1 MDPAKPFIF
10 GHLHFFVYTSTPHS
24 PRQPTAP
31 LKQRFR
37 LLRYSRAQTD
47 LELSPKPDARLPA
60 MANHNRIHT
69 HPKPAP
75 SQPNLTKSIVSDKSK
90 QPAVTNENKKPAIG
104 KEKKTSAVIRTK
116 KKRLGFLDL
125 PGEIRNMIY
134 AYCFEDE
141 IWVDLTPRSAH
152 ILKQNKVQPGTWASA
167 ALYAAPKPPADENNE
182 DASNAAV
189 TAPAA
194 EIANAN
200 ALPHLT
206 ITGRRTAR
214 FSAGNTTVTG
224 NPTVPAR
231 HKPQKIAYKPRPRR
245 QHTTDTA
252 TDTPPETKWAT
263 SPGALVLT
271 CRKIHAEALPFF
283 YALPFFI
290 FSAPRALLRFLALLP
305 PAKLAL
311 VRKLHVAHATYGD
324 PADPDD
330 EPWRA
335 RHGRAWKRAMDE
347 AARLLT
353 GLRLL
358 RCRVVANERP
368 LVFALASAPWAQ
380 VLVDAWGAACRR
392 EAPDEGKLR
401 RRGAPDPPLRVE
413 IAVQSAWVVKGA
425 YMPNEAL
432 RGALVEL
439 HRLFAEAVRRR
450 LCGWSEEDAMVEFNL
465 VKFDKYKWLTV
476 LFPMP

>member
-1 MDPAKPFIF
+1 
-10 GHLHFFVYTSTPHS
+10 
-24 PRQPTAP
+24 
-31 LKQRFR
+31 
-37 LLRYSRAQTD
+37 
-47 LELSPKPDARLPA
+47 
-60 MANHNRIHT
+60 MANRNRNRIRT
-69 HPKPAP
+69 RPKPAP
-75 SQPNLTKSIVSDKSK
+75 SQPNLTKSIVSHMSK
-90 QPAVTNENKKPAIG
+90 QLAVTDENKKPAIG
-104 KEKKTSAVIRTK
+104 KEKKTSAVSRTK
-116 KKRLGFLDL
+116 KKRFGFLDL

-141 IWVDLTPRSAH
+141 VWVDLTPHAAH

-167 ALYAAPKPPADENNE
+167 ALYAAPKPTADENNE
-182 DASNAAV
+182 DTSNAAV
-189 TAPAA
+189 TAPAT

-214 FSAGNTTVTG
+214 FSAGDTTTIPV
-224 NPTVPAR
+224 R
-231 HKPQKIAYKPRPRR
+231 HKPQKIAYKPHARG
-245 QHTTDTA
+245 QHTTADTR
-252 TDTPPETKWAT
+252 PETKWAT

-271 CRKIHAEALPFF
+271 CRKIHTEALPFF

-324 PADPDD
+324 PMDPDD
-330 EPWRA
+330 ERWRA
-335 RHGRAWKRAMDE
+335 RHARAWKRAMDE

-353 GLRLL
+353 GLRVL

-368 LVFALASAPWAQ
+368 LVFALGGSAAPWAE

-392 EAPDEGKLR
+392 EAPDER
-401 RRGAPDPPLRVE
+401 QMRAGALGPLRVE

-425 YMPNEAL
+425 YMPNETL

-450 LCGWSEEDAMVEFNL
+450 MCGWSEEDAMVEYNL